1 MIKSYLKIAWRNLRT
16 NRLYSV
22 INIGGLAVG
31 MAVSFILLIY
41 VYSEFSFDKFNINA
55 DRLYKVMRN
64 QPSNGEIL
72 TGDAT
77 PNPLQAAL
85 IKDFPEIDKVART
98 NWAYDRLA
106 NYKDKALKIPIMAA
120 DPAFLDMFS
129 FEFIYGNK
137 ATALSDPSS
146 IVLTQSGAKAIF
158 GDMNP
163 VGQTIKLNQKFPLK
177 VSAVIKDN
185 PANSSFYFTGLIS
198 WDEITAE
205 QSWIKN
211 GGWGNY
217 SFLTYAMLKPGTSA
231 DAVNR
236 KIKNIVARYN
246 PQNKENTM
254 FLYPF
259 AAYHLYSDFKNGVNV
274 GGKAGS
280 VRLFMWLAIG
290 ILLIACINFMNLST
304 ARSERRA
311 REVGVRKAIGA
322 ARSSLITQFMGESL
336 LMAFISFLFSL
347 LLIFLLTPV
356 FGEFINVR
364 LHIPYGNVYAWTSAI
379 GVTLITGLVA
389 GSYPALFLSSFQPIK
404 VLKGQL
410 VQANAAVT
418 PRKFLVILQFT
429 FAICLILSSIF
440 IYKQI
445 TYIKNKPVGYD
456 RFGLVNLP
464 DDGVMDNRFEDFRRD
479 AINAGAITDG
489 ALTSSSIANNGSS
502 SWGITWQGQL
512 PGEDKIP
519 IDQMAV
525 TYHFV
530 NTFGV
535 KLVEGRDF
543 SPEYPSDTAAI
554 ILNQAAVKMMR
565 FKQPLG
571 QIVKYQNRNCKVVGV
586 VENFTW
592 GSPYEPVKPAIVG
605 FIKGW
610 TGNVAL
616 RLNPG
621 KSVSASLAILKDVYK
636 KYNPDYPFEY
646 KFTDDQYNNKFNNE
660 KMLGNMS
667 VCFTCLAIIISCLG
681 LFGLASFSAEQ
692 RRKEIGIRKVLGAT
706 TRNIW
711 LNLSQEFVWLI
722 GISFV
727 IGSGLTVFYIH
738 NWMSQFT
745 YRTSIS
751 LWVFLITL
759 VASMAICLLTVS
771 WQAIRA
777 ALANPVKS
785 LRSE

>member
-1 MIKSYLKIAWRNLRT
+1 
-16 NRLYSV
+16 
-22 INIGGLAVG
+22 
-31 MAVSFILLIY
+31 
-41 VYSEFSFDKFNINA
+41 
-55 DRLYKVMRN
+55 
-64 QPSNGEIL
+64 
-72 TGDAT
+72 
-77 PNPLQAAL
+77 
-85 IKDFPEIDKVART
+85 
-98 NWAYDRLA
+98 
-106 NYKDKALKIPIMAA
+106 
-120 DPAFLDMFS
+120 
-129 FEFIYGNK
+129 
-137 ATALSDPSS
+137 
-146 IVLTQSGAKAIF
+146 
-158 GDMNP
+158 
-163 VGQTIKLNQKFPLK
+163 
-177 VSAVIKDN
+177 
-185 PANSSFYFTGLIS
+185 
-198 WDEITAE
+198 
-205 QSWIKN
+205 
-211 GGWGNY
+211 
-217 SFLTYAMLKPGTSA
+217 
-231 DAVNR
+231 
-236 KIKNIVARYN
+236 
-246 PQNKENTM
+246 
-254 FLYPF
+254 
-259 AAYHLYSDFKNGVNV
+259 
-274 GGKAGS
+274 
-280 VRLFMWLAIG
+280 
-290 ILLIACINFMNLST
+290 
-304 ARSERRA
+304 
-311 REVGVRKAIGA
+311 
-322 ARSSLITQFMGESL
+322 
-336 LMAFISFLFSL
+336 
-347 LLIFLLTPV
+347 
-356 FGEFINVR
+356 
-364 LHIPYGNVYAWTSAI
+364 
-379 GVTLITGLVA
+379 
-389 GSYPALFLSSFQPIK
+389 
-404 VLKGQL
+404 